1 MSALHFRTFDPKSG
15 PVEQRCLIVHG
26 IMGSSQNWLGAT
38 RRLRRL
44 FPQWSFKLVD
54 LPGHGDSSASVSE
67 PDLPTI
73 ARTIHNDLEQVDWTP
88 TVLVGHSFGGKTVL
102 ELSKTYHESPLSIW
116 LLDAPIGADVTV
128 TGSDTIRSILDV
140 VDDIPK
146 PTSREV
152 VLTHFLEAGLPGSI
166 GQWMTTNVRRLT
178 DGFEWKISPNFVR
191 SALVDY
197 LERDYWSAV
206 EDPNSAHRFYLVL
219 AGRSD
224 WWRGGI
230 ERRLRKL
237 SQVQLFPLAR
247 SGHWVHIDD
256 LEGLVNCFQRVY

>member
-1 MSALHFRTFDPKSG
+1 MSALHFRTFEPKSG
-15 PVEQRCLIVHG
+15 AVEQRCLIIHG

-54 LPGHGDSSASVSE
+54 LPGHGDSAASASK
-67 PDLPTI
+67 PDLVAI
-73 ARTIHNDLEQVDWTP
+73 AERIYQDLESEAWTP
-88 TVLVGHSFGGKTVL
+88 TILVGHSFGGKTVM
-102 ELSKTYHESPLSIW
+102 ELSTHYTASALSIW

-128 TGSDTIRSILDV
+128 TGSDTIRMILDV
-140 VDDIPK
+140 VDDLPQ
-146 PTSREV
+146 PESRDA
-152 VLTHFLEAGLPGSI
+152 VLARFLKAGLPESI
-166 GQWMTTNVRRLT
+166 GQWMTTNVRRLR
-178 DGFEWKISPNFVR
+178 DGFEWKIAPDFVR
-191 SALVDY
+191 AALADY
-197 LERDYWSAV
+197 LQRSYWSAV
-206 EDPNSAHRFYLVL
+206 EVPNSAHSFYLVL

-237 SQVQLFPLAR
+237 SNVHLYPLAR

-256 LEGLVNCFQRVY
+256 LDGLVNCFQRVY